1 MPGSL
6 SLKPANPSR
15 GNVLF
20 SHAIAPFVL
29 EADDP
34 TLHSH
39 TRFWEAR
46 QAAQTFLDL
55 GYCVDIIDPHNRTF
69 IPQKPYAFFI
79 DNRFNFERIARL
91 LNKDCQ
97 KIYHAETSHLLF
109 NNLAE
114 SQRLWALYQRKGVAL
129 PPLRWQAPTRAP
141 DDADYMTLYGNA
153 VTLGTYHRIAKPI
166 YLLPVSTTVV
176 FPFPEDKDFAA
187 CGRSY
192 LWFGS
197 GGMVHKGLDLA
208 LEAFAGMPDYH
219 LTICGPVEQEKDFV
233 RAFHKELYESP
244 NIHTIGWI
252 DTRSD
257 RFREI
262 TRRCVGLIFPSCS
275 EGQASSVVE
284 CMHAGL
290 IPVVSAE
297 SGVDVQDFGVI
308 LKSCSIEEIKQAIA
322 TVSGLSPGELRS
334 RARKAWEFARANH
347 TQERFAEV
355 YRRAIQEIVARTG
368 DTIETPQRAG

>member
-1 MPGSL
+1 MP
-6 SLKPANPSR
+6 KRP
-15 GNVLF
+15 
-20 SHAIAPFVL
+20 I
-29 EADDP
+29 
-34 TLHSH
+34 
-39 TRFWEAR
+39 
-46 QAAQTFLDL
+46 
-55 GYCVDIIDPHNRTF
+55 C
-69 IPQKPYAFFI
+69 FF
-79 DNRFNFERIARL
+79 
-91 LNKDCQ
+91 
-97 KIYHAETSHLLF
+97 T
-109 NNLAE
+109 NLAE
-114 SQRLWALYQRKGVAL
+114 SQRLWALYQRKGGRATTAKVA
-129 PPLRWQAPTRAP
+129 
-141 DDADYMTLYGNA
+141 DADYGPRRCRLHHPLWECGNPRD
-153 VTLGTYHRIAKPI
+153 LHQIAKPI

-176 FPFPEDKDFAA
+176 FPFPEEKDFAA

-233 RAFHKELYESP
+233 LAFYKELYESP
-244 NIHTIGWI
+244 NIHTVGWI

-262 TRRCVGLIFPSCS
+262 TRSCVGLIFPSCS

-322 TVSGLSPGELRS
+322 TVSGLPTAELRS

-347 TQERFAEV
+347 TRERFAEV

-368 DTIETPQRAG
+368 DTIETPSELADMAGTPGYAKHEMPGHVSAENSICLAAR